1 MQVSEVKSAFGKIV
15 NYAGSKYR
23 LTAYILRSRNG
34 KLLYQLELSDLKA
47 NSVLIAPMEEVE
59 YTSD

>member
-1 MQVSEVKSAFGKIV
+1 MQVSEVKSAFDKIV
-15 NYAGSKYR
+15 NYDGSKYR
-23 LTAYILRSRNG
+23 LTAYILRSKDG

>member
-15 NYAGSKYR
+15 NYAGGKYR
-23 LTAYILRSRNG
+23 LTAYILRSRSG